1 MGPQWLSAS
10 SCRKQWRCSQTRSRA
25 RSSMTWTSSGRRSAA
40 SARPSRPPP
49 RTCPSAQT
57 TSHGTHTHAST
68 PLARPLRQH
77 IAHAHTHA
85 RPPTLRHA
93 IAMKANPLAAC
104 LVIARDLGM
113 GCEVRTCGA
122 LSPPGSSAARATE
135 RALVP
140 HRKPKTKCAHRAAH
154 AQLSFC
160 ARRWPLPPSYA
171 TDLLR
176 WLLPPS
182 SSTPCASASCRI
194 GSCSTRQPRRGATCV
209 VPSRRG
215 CASTPT
221 TR

>member
-1 MGPQWLSAS
+1 MGTAGMGPQWLSAS

-122 LSPPGSSAARATE
+122 LSPPGSSAA
-135 RALVP
+135 
-140 HRKPKTKCAHRAAH
+140 
-154 AQLSFC
+154 
-160 ARRWPLPPSYA
+160 
-171 TDLLR
+171 DLQ
-176 WLLPPS
+176 
-182 SSTPCASASCRI
+182 STPWSCTGSPRQMRSPRSPCPALLLCTQVASHAELRH
-194 GSCSTRQPRRGATCV
+194 
-209 VPSRRG
+209 
-215 CASTPT
+215 
-221 TR
+221 